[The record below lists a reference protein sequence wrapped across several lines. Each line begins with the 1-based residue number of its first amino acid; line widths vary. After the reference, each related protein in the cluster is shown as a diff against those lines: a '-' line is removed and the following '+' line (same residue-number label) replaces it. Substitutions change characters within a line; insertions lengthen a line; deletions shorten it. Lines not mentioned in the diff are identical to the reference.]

1 MKTKERYEQEI
12 KQLRERL
19 ERLEKEVQG
28 MPEPLTDEWVDV
40 PGVAHLGAR
49 YYNKCLE
56 FRYISGASSESRV
69 AKFEVPA
76 LIKFLQQ
83 FNTQIAQEK

>member
-28 MPEPLTDEWVDV
+28 MPEPLTKEWVDV
-40 PGVAHLGAR
+40 PGVDHLMAR
-49 YYNKCLE
+49 CFGGCLE
-56 FRYISGASSESRV
+56 LRYGCDSSISVITKS
-69 AKFEVPA
+69 EVPS
-76 LIKFLQQ
+76 LIKFLQE

>member
-28 MPEPLTDEWVDV
+28 MPEPLTKEWVDV
-40 PGVAHLGAR
+40 PGVGYLSAR
-49 YYNKCLE
+49 FYARCLE
-56 FRYISGASSESRV
+56 LRYGGDSSISV
-69 AKFEVPA
+69 ITQVEVPS
-76 LIKFLQQ
+76 LIKFLQE